1 MKEKS
6 GFNSLLKAV
15 LQPEGKTFI
24 ELWEG
29 DCLEKM
35 KDIPDSTIHLVL
47 TDPPYFI
54 DGLGEDWNN
63 EKLMNRKSKA
73 GVVGGLPVGM
83 KFDPQQGINFQKFF
97 EQVSKQVIR
106 VLVPGGFFLSF
117 SQPRLSHRMMI
128 AAENSG
134 FEIRDLFAWH
144 YTRRAQ
150 FKAFS
155 QEHFVRKMA
164 LTDFDKRNIIR
175 KLQGRKTP
183 QLRPQF
189 EAIMLAQKPKEGTFV
204 DNWIKW
210 GTGLIDAKKTL
221 EGTTPTTIMTVEK
234 PEKEKYNCHLTV
246 KPVKLL
252 VHLIELFSK
261 RGQVVLDPFLGSG
274 STALAALHTERSC
287 IGIEINKEYFKIA
300 QDRIKQ
306 FKKGG
311 NDDKAEANG

>member
-1 MKEKS
+1 MKEKN
-6 GFNSLLKAV
+6 GFNSLLKAIV
-15 LQPEGKTFI
+15 QPEKETFI

-29 DCLEKM
+29 DCLEKT
-35 KDIPDSTIHLVL
+35 KEIADNSIHLVL

-54 DGLGEDWNN
+54 DGLGEDWDNK
-63 EKLMNRKSKA
+63 KLMDRKSKA

-97 EQVSKQVIR
+97 ERVSKQIIR

-134 FEIRDLFAWH
+134 FEIRDLIAWH

-155 QEHFVRKMA
+155 QEHFVKKMD
-164 LTDFDKRNIIR
+164 LPNFEKRVIIG

-210 GTGLIDAKKTL
+210 ETGLIDSAKTL
-221 EGTTPTTIMTVEK
+221 GGTTPTTVMTVEK
-234 PEKEKYNCHLTV
+234 PVKEKYNCHLTV
-246 KPVKLL
+246 KPVDLL

-274 STALAALHTERSC
+274 STALAALHTGRSC
-287 IGIEINKEYFKIA
+287 IGIEINKEYLKIA
-300 QDRIKQ
+300 QDRIEE
-306 FKKGG
+306 FKEGG
-311 NDDKAEANG
+311 KNDTAEANG